1 MADEKGQDEKI
12 LCVPLRDPLWSDVH
26 ELDELPGSLRAE
38 VDQFFSLY
46 KQLEGKKTDVGGFG
60 DRAEAVRVI
69 AEARARLMESREAS
83 EEVSEAVRGAQG

>member
-38 VDQFFSLY
+38 VEQFFSLY
-46 KQLEGKKTDVGGFG
+46 KQLEGKRTDVGGFG
-60 DRAEAVRVI
+60 ERVEADRVI
-69 AEARARLMESREAS
+69 AEARARLAATRAGERDA
-83 EEVSEAVRGAQG
+83 